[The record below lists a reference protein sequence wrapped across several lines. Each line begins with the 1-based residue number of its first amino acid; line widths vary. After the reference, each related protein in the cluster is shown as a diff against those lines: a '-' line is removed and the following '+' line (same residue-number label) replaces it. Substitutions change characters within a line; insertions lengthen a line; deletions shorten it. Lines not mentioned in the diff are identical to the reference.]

1 MANRSSKDPITIKQP
16 RSFVKVRSASRYSN
30 EIIGKHFSR
39 FYTADDLRIDKPKH
53 NLEIAAANGRYED
66 ESLRVRKDG
75 TIFWA
80 NVLITPIR
88 DSSGI
93 LTGFAKV
100 VRDITEHKASEQRA
114 HETERL
120 TSLGTTAAVFA
131 HEIANPLNGLST
143 SLQIVTDVLNDSDYT
158 NPLLRETIEAA
169 GQEIQRLTSLLSDYR
184 ALARPQ
190 GLKIEPS
197 NLRKIVDE
205 VLAPNV
211 KSYGESGVAVAIDFD
226 ENLPLIAVDPAKI
239 KQVILNLCKNAV
251 EAMPNGGVLTLTG
264 CRAGDHIVLE
274 VSDTGQ
280 GIPEGFDPFH
290 LFKTSKPEGT
300 GLGLPIVQQI
310 VSEHHGTVDYVSE
323 VGKGTTF
330 RVSFAF

>member
-1 MANRSSKDPITIKQP
+1 
-16 RSFVKVRSASRYSN
+16 
-30 EIIGKHFSR
+30 
-39 FYTADDLRIDKPKH
+39 
-53 NLEIAAANGRYED
+53 
-66 ESLRVRKDG
+66 
-75 TIFWA
+75 
-80 NVLITPIR
+80 
-88 DSSGI
+88 
-93 LTGFAKV
+93 
-100 VRDITEHKASEQRA
+100 
-114 HETERL
+114 
-120 TSLGTTAAVFA
+120 
-131 HEIANPLNGLST
+131 
-143 SLQIVTDVLNDSDYT
+143 
-158 NPLLRETIEAA
+158 
-169 GQEIQRLTSLLSDYR
+169 LTSLLSDYR